1 VKKLKYAVLLSSLAA
16 SGAVL
21 AQDAK
26 APEAKAPEPDYTLSA
41 NVGVVSDYRYR
52 GISQTRRDPALQGG
66 LDFSHKSGFY
76 VGTWL
81 SSIKW
86 ISDNGDVP
94 PPQDIHGPVEWDIYG
109 GYKFNAGPIGFDVG
123 LLQYWY
129 PNNNLAETAGG
140 GVFKNANTTE
150 GYVAGTWGPA
160 TLKYSYAFTNLFG
173 QFNFGND
180 QGTDGSWYLDL
191 SGNFE
196 LPWWGLTLTPHV
208 GRQKVQNLGIASY
221 TDFSLTL
228 GKDFGNG
235 ISASLAWVGTNAN
248 QSYYV
253 SPANGKYLGKDAA
266 VVGVKYTH
274 NF

>member
-1 VKKLKYAVLLSSLAA
+1 VKKLKYAVLTSCLAA
-16 SGAVL
+16 SGAAM

-26 APEAKAPEPDYTLSA
+26 PPEPDYTLSA

-66 LDFSHKSGFY
+66 ADFAHKSGFY
-76 VGTWL
+76 IGTWL
-81 SSIKW
+81 STIKW
-86 ISDNGDVP
+86 IHDYSDVP
-94 PPQDIHGPVEWDIYG
+94 PQQDIKGSVEWDIYG
-109 GYKFNAGPIGFDVG
+109 GYKFNAGPVGLDVG

-129 PNNNLAETAGG
+129 PSNKLADTGGG

-173 QFNFGND
+173 QYNFGTNE
-180 QGTDGSWYLDL
+180 GTDGSWYLDL
-191 SGNFE
+191 SAAFD
-196 LPWWGLTLTPHV
+196 LPWYGLTLTPHV
-208 GRQKVQNLGIASY
+208 GRQKVQNIGNASY

-235 ISASLAWVGTNAN
+235 ISASLAWVGTNADQN
-248 QSYYV
+248 YYF